1 MTSTVHKLIPKILM
15 RAVVNI
21 QSTLYLFDIG
31 EICDYLTLVEVVLA
45 FFLFDVVTICNIEM
59 EQTWALG
66 Y

>member
-1 MTSTVHKLIPKILM
+1 M